1 VAISK
6 IGSDHVR
13 EGNYIPA
20 AAHKGGEPSFSQSF
34 HQQMNQQEKDEYQR
48 QIQLL
53 FDEISKS
60 APSLMKKRDMTA
72 FETYRERIST
82 LMDEI
87 LHHAYL
93 FQPERVRD
101 GYGRQRVFA
110 TITVVDRKMKKLGE
124 ELFAE
129 NSEQLDLLS
138 RVDEIRGLIMDLFS

>member
-1 VAISK
+1 MDVSNVRRGATGDYVAS
-6 IGSDHVR
+6 
-13 EGNYIPA
+13 
-20 AAHKGGEPSFSQSF
+20 AAHKNGGNAFSQSF
-34 HQQMNQQEKDEYQR
+34 QQQMDQQERDEYQH

-53 FDEISKS
+53 FEEIGET
-60 APSLMKKRDMTA
+60 APSLLKKRDMMA
-72 FETYRERIST
+72 FETYRQRIST

-110 TITVVDRKMKKLGE
+110 TITIVDQKMEKLGE